1 MTLAELGRT
10 IALEKGWV
18 LRHPF
23 DSRNPGTPD
32 EVFGYALRN
41 EEELEWTM
49 LLLRISPAYASGE
62 IKGRVE

>member
-10 IALEKGWV
+10 AALEKGWV

-32 EVFGYALRN
+32 AVFGYAPCN
-41 EEELEWTM
+41 EEELECTM
-49 LLLRISPAYASGE
+49 PRNN
-62 IKGRVE
+62 RR